1 MLLLLLWPYFN
12 LPLCG
17 SAIVSCC
24 LSLGNSWSPRGR
36 HSESNETAETT
47 SVSGIKTSLGWRQE
61 RGCCQTNDSGLCLS
75 EGLISAKHLNYPVT
89 HTEDGNFVIIMLY
102 KLICQQLN
110 ETWTTLKAMW
120 MILKSRIRPCTCVHL
135 HCSSHTER
143 SDHNLINVMTEPPIS
158 TVTVLKGNVEKKSLT
173 GSSICQDA
181 QKLHNSCW
189 VDLVVVLSMQSYSLE
204 CRENR
209 LRSHGKS

>member
-1 MLLLLLWPYFN
+1 MLLLILWPYFN

-24 LSLGNSWSPRGR
+24 LSLGNSWSPWGR
-36 HSESNETAETT
+36 HSETAETT

-75 EGLISAKHLNYPVT
+75 EGLISVKHLNYPVT

-120 MILKSRIRPCTCVHL
+120 TCVHL
-135 HCSSHTER
+135 HCSSHTDR
-143 SDHNLINVMTEPPIS
+143 SDHNLIDVRTEPPIS
-158 TVTVLKGNVEKKSLT
+158 TVTVLKGNAEKKSVR
-173 GSSICQDA
+173 GSSICHVRCSKA
-181 QKLHNSCW
+181 P
-189 VDLVVVLSMQSYSLE
+189 
-204 CRENR
+204 
-209 LRSHGKS
+209 